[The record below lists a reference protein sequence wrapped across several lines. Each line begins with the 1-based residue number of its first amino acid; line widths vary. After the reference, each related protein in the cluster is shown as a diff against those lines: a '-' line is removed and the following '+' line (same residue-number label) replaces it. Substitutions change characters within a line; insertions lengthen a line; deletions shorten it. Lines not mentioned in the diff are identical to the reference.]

1 MYFICLICFPKEY
14 PSTFV
19 TAGCLTKLLMQTSS
33 TVNTKSCTYSNNEF
47 HCFLGRLF
55 SRFQEIWRVKS
66 QISFKFTYMAYYI
79 LWCWL
84 FTAYVFSGRENIF
97 INQHYMPYLSC
108 IYILMLWSRF
118 TLISEL
124 KDWCG
129 TFCNF
134 QASLSI
140 RFIWKTFYRRLKK
153 CYFRVVF
160 IFSHFLKF

>member
-1 MYFICLICFPKEY
+1 MYLICLIYFPKEY

-33 TVNTKSCTYSNNEF
+33 TANTKSCTYSNNEF
-47 HCFLGRLF
+47 HCFLGCLF

-66 QISFKFTYMAYYI
+66 QINFRFIYMECYL
-79 LWCWL
+79 LWC
-84 FTAYVFSGRENIF
+84 SRENIF
-97 INQHYMPYLSC
+97 IDQHYMPYLSC

-118 TLISEL
+118 TPISGL

-129 TFCNF
+129 TLCSF

-140 RFIWKTFYRRLKK
+140 SFVWKTFYRWVKSLFW
-153 CYFRVVF
+153 CFEQN
-160 IFSHFLKF
+160 SHPLVN

>member
-1 MYFICLICFPKEY
+1 MYLICLIYFSKEY

-33 TVNTKSCTYSNNEF
+33 TANTKSCTYSNNEF
-47 HCFLGRLF
+47 HCFLGCLF

-66 QISFKFTYMAYYI
+66 QINFRFIYMECYL

-84 FTAYVFSGRENIF
+84 FMAYVFSSRENIF
-97 INQHYMPYLSC
+97 IDQHYMPYLSC

-118 TLISEL
+118 TPISGL

-129 TFCNF
+129 TLCNF
-134 QASLSI
+134 QAYLSI
-140 RFIWKTFYRRLKK
+140 SFVWKTFYRWVKSLFW
-153 CYFRVVF
+153 CFEQN
-160 IFSHFLKF
+160 SHPLVN